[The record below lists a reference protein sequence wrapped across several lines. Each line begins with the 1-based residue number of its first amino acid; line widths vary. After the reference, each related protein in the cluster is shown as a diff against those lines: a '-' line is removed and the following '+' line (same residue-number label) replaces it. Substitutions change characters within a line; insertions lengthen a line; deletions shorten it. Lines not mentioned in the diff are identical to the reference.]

1 MYDVFISHASED
13 KHSVAKPIAEH
24 LTRNGL
30 KVWFDDQQLL
40 IGDRLLE
47 KITSALQTSNYGVVV
62 LSQNF
67 FLKKWPRY
75 ELSQLSM
82 NRILPIRHRISHAE
96 LVEHAPGLSEL
107 RILSTSDGLNRICN
121 EIIQVVQ

>member
-13 KHSVAKPIAEH
+13 KYSVAKPIAEH
-24 LTRNGL
+24 LARNGL

-40 IGDRLLE
+40 IGNRLLE
-47 KITSALQTSNYGVVV
+47 KITSALQQSRYGVVV
-62 LSQNF
+62 LSQDF

-82 NRILPIRHRISHAE
+82 DRILPICHKISYAD
-96 LVEHAPGLSEL
+96 LAKHAPELSEL